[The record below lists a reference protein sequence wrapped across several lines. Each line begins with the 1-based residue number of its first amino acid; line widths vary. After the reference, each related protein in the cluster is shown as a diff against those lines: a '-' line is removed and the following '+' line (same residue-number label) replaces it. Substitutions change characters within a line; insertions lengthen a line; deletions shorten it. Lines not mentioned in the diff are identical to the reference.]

1 MRRAVSTV
9 LTEATVIGAISVLFY
24 YILRRLGFKGL
35 VNSFLIGFLLHLSFE
50 YFPKRNLNEWWC
62 KKTF

>member
-9 LTEATVIGAISVLFY
+9 LTEAIVIGAISILFY
-24 YILRRLGFKGL
+24 YILLKLGFKGL

-50 YFPKRNLNEWWC
+50 YFPTGNLNKWWC